1 MVPSTKPPL
10 PTSQDHLQSHRSI
23 PPPSTCP
30 IFLFP
35 VVVSVPIATPSPSP
49 PSLGHACLGHTLGA
63 SRAERAQRLG
73 LLRNPAAV
81 FLPDSSLPPFYP
93 RPPHWSPRLLS
104 FVRSRLNWYL
114 EMSIAEQARGYECV
128 ETTRP
133 RTKCGRLGEVDISS
147 GAGPRCGWRMRE
159 GLQKADRALGPGENQ
174 WACGVSGSVGWEL
187 RAEADDLQAA
197 GRSSTILC
205 NAEEAHMLASQWRLT
220 TTKIQIQHQLI
231 QH

>member
-10 PTSQDHLQSHRSI
+10 PTSQDHLQSHRYHHHPLVQSSFSQCCLSSHRHSKSKSAI
-23 PPPSTCP
+23 SRPCLFGTHSWRLASGTGST
-30 IFLFP
+30 
-35 VVVSVPIATPSPSP
+35 A
-49 PSLGHACLGHTLGA
+49 
-63 SRAERAQRLG
+63 G

-159 GLQKADRALGPGENQ
+159 GLQNADRALGPGENQ

-197 GRSSTILC
+197 GRSSTILSISHC
-205 NAEEAHMLASQWRLT
+205 HAMLKRHTCSPANGD
-220 TTKIQIQHQLI
+220 
-231 QH
+231 